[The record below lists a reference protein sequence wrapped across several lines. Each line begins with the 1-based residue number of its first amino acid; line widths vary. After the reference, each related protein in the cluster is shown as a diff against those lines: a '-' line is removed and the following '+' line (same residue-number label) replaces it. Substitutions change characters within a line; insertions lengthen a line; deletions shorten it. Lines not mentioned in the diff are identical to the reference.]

1 MEWLLNACKVLFDES
16 PQAIGI
22 ARVLVD
28 DAGKPYDFSYEYL
41 NPVMAAFTDE
51 TVDDLMGIHAYEQWG
66 DDDISWLNHFSEAA
80 FEGIACEFETVAIII
95 EKFLHATVTP
105 LIEGY
110 CSFSIQDVT
119 TLVDQDLYKD
129 DDLAVGFFFLDF
141 RTYNIMLTSATR
153 ERYGFK
159 KGYIPVTVFAELL
172 YGPQGAQE
180 IKAQIEKMHNEHQ
193 DILFESRSLDGRWL
207 RISASNIAQSE
218 RFVFCLIE
226 DITRAREA
234 EERSAHQMR
243 VIEGVA
249 RENFALYV
257 IDTDNNEIE
266 VYSQSE
272 DIVGKGFIQSIVDEN
287 CVEARNEYL
296 DHVVSAEDR
305 ELVDKMMNRDTL
317 MSFFASGEDAMTF
330 TYRRLIDG
338 EEQYVE
344 ARIICLE
351 GTERTA
357 VLAIRNTHEEIQEQL
372 RQKHALQRALELA
385 QHASSAKSTFLTN
398 MSHDFRTPMN
408 SIIGFTGI
416 ALEHADDNEVMVDCL
431 EKIKKSSS
439 HLLSLIND
447 VLDVSR
453 IESGIIETSEEEVDL
468 LSFAE
473 DMNSL
478 FSGEA
483 MRKSISFNV
492 DTRNLRRR
500 CVLADRQ
507 HLGQIMVNLIGNAF
521 KFTEAGGSVT
531 VRLEEFD
538 EQQEIYGAHVPEG
551 YGRYDFIVSDTGCGM
566 VPEFLEKLFVPFERD
581 GLGHPNLTEGTGLGM
596 PITKNLVELF
606 GGSIEVKSKVGQ
618 GSEFTVSLPLKLA
631 SSASGSDVSSEC
643 GARSDEKREA
653 EESATAHALAAKAS
667 DDEKQRKDDAKA
679 NSSKKDRFKGKRVL
693 VVDDDDLSRE
703 IVQTILTSVGF
714 EVEEANDGEV
724 AVRMILEAEPRWY
737 DGVLMDMR
745 MAHMSGDEATK
756 IIRSSEREDLQ
767 HLPIFALTADAFE
780 EGRRRSREVGMVA
793 HITKPFKRAEL
804 LDLLETYI
812 F

>member
-1 MEWLLNACKVLFDES
+1 
-16 PQAIGI
+16 
-22 ARVLVD
+22 
-28 DAGKPYDFSYEYL
+28 
-41 NPVMAAFTDE
+41 
-51 TVDDLMGIHAYEQWG
+51 
-66 DDDISWLNHFSEAA
+66 
-80 FEGIACEFETVAIII
+80 
-95 EKFLHATVTP
+95 
-105 LIEGY
+105 
-110 CSFSIQDVT
+110 
-119 TLVDQDLYKD
+119 
-129 DDLAVGFFFLDF
+129 
-141 RTYNIMLTSATR
+141 
-153 ERYGFK
+153 
-159 KGYIPVTVFAELL
+159 
-172 YGPQGAQE
+172 
-180 IKAQIEKMHNEHQ
+180 
-193 DILFESRSLDGRWL
+193 
-207 RISASNIAQSE
+207 
-218 RFVFCLIE
+218 
-226 DITRAREA
+226 
-234 EERSAHQMR
+234 
-243 VIEGVA
+243 
-249 RENFALYV
+249 
-257 IDTDNNEIE
+257 
-266 VYSQSE
+266 
-272 DIVGKGFIQSIVDEN
+272 
-287 CVEARNEYL
+287 
-296 DHVVSAEDR
+296 
-305 ELVDKMMNRDTL
+305 
-317 MSFFASGEDAMTF
+317 
-330 TYRRLIDG
+330 
-338 EEQYVE
+338 
-344 ARIICLE
+344 
-351 GTERTA
+351 
-357 VLAIRNTHEEIQEQL
+357 
-372 RQKHALQRALELA
+372 
-385 QHASSAKSTFLTN
+385 
-398 MSHDFRTPMN
+398 
-408 SIIGFTGI
+408 
-416 ALEHADDNEVMVDCL
+416 
-431 EKIKKSSS
+431 
-439 HLLSLIND
+439 
-447 VLDVSR
+447 
-453 IESGIIETSEEEVDL
+453 
-468 LSFAE
+468 
-473 DMNSL
+473 
-478 FSGEA
+478 